1 MRKLR
6 KKGEVFVGAEGTYLI
21 TSNGHFREKYELLL
35 ADEYYQTKEDGRIC
49 LEFRLLNS
57 YQFKAEAIEV
67 MEKRE
72 SAYQNSE
79 RHLTD
84 LLQSGL
90 ITYEEFKERFYDGK
104 GKNADL
110 FDFETVLINKDMIE
124 EQD

>member
-1 MRKLR
+1 
-6 KKGEVFVGAEGTYLI
+6 
-21 TSNGHFREKYELLL
+21 
-35 ADEYYQTKEDGRIC
+35 
-49 LEFRLLNS
+49 
-57 YQFKAEAIEV
+57 

-110 FDFETVLINKDMIE
+110 FDFETVLVNKDMIKE
-124 EQD
+124 KS